1 MKKHIFHLAW
11 SPESLPT
18 VDAISP
24 LLDFLDTRLQ
34 DFNGRLLRGNVI
46 RCLHIMWESV
56 LNEIEDHVKSN
67 ASVNIVLLSNDCFN
81 ELGYILH
88 KYRVI
93 VRDFNLWVPCSCSLF
108 ILCGFRGIHANQG
121 PKIGIIYS
129 LG

>member
-56 LNEIEDHVKSN
+56 LNEIEAHVKSN
-67 ASVNIVLLSNDCFN
+67 ASVNIFFLTFPACFSIPIFLSNLNSNCSNLLDIRNLQEQVKEAFCYQ
-81 ELGYILH
+81 EL
-88 KYRVI
+88 
-93 VRDFNLWVPCSCSLF
+93 F
-108 ILCGFRGIHANQG
+108 
-121 PKIGIIYS
+121 
-129 LG
+129 

>member
-56 LNEIEDHVKSN
+56 LNEIEAHVKSN
-67 ASVNIVLLSNDCFN
+67 ASVNIFYKLVHVLLYD
-81 ELGYILH
+81 IL
-88 KYRVI
+88 
-93 VRDFNLWVPCSCSLF
+93 VRYFEMIS
-108 ILCGFRGIHANQG
+108 R
-121 PKIGIIYS
+121 
-129 LG
+129 

>member
-1 MKKHIFHLAW
+1 MNESRLIKHLFISYLQLQGAMKKHIFHLAW

-67 ASVNIVLLSNDCFN
+67 ASVNNRFLSNN
-81 ELGYILH
+81 YNGLL
-88 KYRVI
+88 
-93 VRDFNLWVPCSCSLF
+93 LT
-108 ILCGFRGIHANQG
+108 
-121 PKIGIIYS
+121 
-129 LG
+129 

>member
-1 MKKHIFHLAW
+1 MVQKSPQKDYVIVQWSLKRTQIKGLSTWRNLSNIQFSFHFQLQGGMKKHIFHLAW

-56 LNEIEDHVKSN
+56 LNEIEAHVKSN
-67 ASVNIVLLSNDCFN
+67 ASVNIFYLT
-81 ELGYILH
+81 I
-88 KYRVI
+88 
-93 VRDFNLWVPCSCSLF
+93 
-108 ILCGFRGIHANQG
+108 Q
-121 PKIGIIYS
+121 
-129 LG
+129 